1 MKYTSTLNYFL
12 SLKENVHLIKPLAH
26 LGQMLL
32 VSGGGEL
39 SILWR
44 FCDFRI
50 NKCVDTRDVNKT
62 FCNENKAVALVDAA
76 CCCWFSYQLEIR

>member
-1 MKYTSTLNYFL
+1 M
-12 SLKENVHLIKPLAH
+12 
-26 LGQMLL
+26 
-32 VSGGGEL
+32 EL

-62 FCNENKAVALVDAA
+62 LCNENKAVALADAA
-76 CCCWFSYQLEIR
+76 CCCWFSYQFEIR